1 VSMEEAAS
9 YPWTTTSELALFQI
23 LTRTKPAGINK
34 HFSMAI
40 VMEELG
46 ASLGEDCQVTSEDV
60 WAKLRTMYDLAAVD
74 DREEVIPFP
83 LEAREFAL
91 PRRDFANIIGRL
103 DYKFI

>member
-1 VSMEEAAS
+1 MLVEEALGVSMEEAAS

-46 ASLGEDCQVTSEDV
+46 ASLGEDCQVSQV
-60 WAKLRTMYDLAAVD
+60 PGGQVPGGQVSQVPGGQVPGGQVSLVPRGQVSQ
-74 DREEVIPFP
+74 V
-83 LEAREFAL
+83 AR
-91 PRRDFANIIGRL
+91 
-103 DYKFI
+103 